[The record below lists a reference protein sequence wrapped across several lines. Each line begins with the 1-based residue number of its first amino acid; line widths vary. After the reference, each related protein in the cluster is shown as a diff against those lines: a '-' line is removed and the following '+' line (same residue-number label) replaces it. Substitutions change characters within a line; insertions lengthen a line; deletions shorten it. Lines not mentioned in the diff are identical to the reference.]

1 METVSV
7 VSNLLEA
14 NCDDEFKKT
23 FQKQKLKF
31 VLLYIISTVV
41 IILLCV
47 NTILLKENQTEEQL
61 NISDKSLYSVEV
73 LEFYSI
79 SPKMSIC
86 R

>member
-31 VLLYIISTVV
+31 LSFTLYNFNR
-41 IILLCV
+41 CY
-47 NTILLKENQTEEQL
+47 NTFMCKHNTSERKPN
-61 NISDKSLYSVEV
+61 
-73 LEFYSI
+73 
-79 SPKMSIC
+79 
-86 R
+86 

>member
-47 NTILLKENQTEEQL
+47 NNTSERKPN
-61 NISDKSLYSVEV
+61 
-73 LEFYSI
+73 
-79 SPKMSIC
+79 
-86 R
+86 